1 MRAVLAFLFV
11 LSTSP
16 VFAQTFTASDPMTV
30 DILRGYD
37 LVGRATLTPDAP
49 GDELVFRNKLW
60 KHVVL
65 VGVTHATK
73 SGPNGQYQTPG
84 LCLEPAQA
92 FDVALVDGALVIA
105 DINGDRI
112 DDLVLSTNGKA
123 QALMGSGLSTC
134 R

>member
-1 MRAVLAFLFV
+1 MRAVLAFVFV
-11 LSTSP
+11 LAASP

-37 LVGRATLTPDAP
+37 LVGRATLTPDTP
-49 GDELVFRNKLW
+49 GDELVFRSKLW
-60 KHVVL
+60 RHVVL
-65 VGVTHATK
+65 VGVTHASK
-73 SGPNGQYQTPG
+73 SGPNGQYPTPG

-112 DDLVLSTNGKA
+112 DDLVVSHGGRA
-123 QALMGSGLSTC
+123 QALMGSGLTTC

>member
-1 MRAVLAFLFV
+1 MRAVLAFVFV
-11 LSTSP
+11 LAASP
-16 VFAQTFTASDPMTV
+16 VFAQSFTATDPMTV

-37 LVGRATLTPDAP
+37 LAGKATLTPDTP

-65 VGVTHATK
+65 IGVAHASK
-73 SGPNGQYQTPG
+73 SGPNGQYPTAG

-112 DDLVLSTNGKA
+112 DDLVLSAGAKA
-123 QALMGSGLSTC
+123 QALMGVGLSAC

>member
-1 MRAVLAFLFV
+1 MRLVIACAFV
-11 LSTSP
+11 LLSSP
-16 VFAQTFTASDPMTV
+16 VFAQPFAASDPLTV

-37 LVGRATLTPDAP
+37 LVGRVTLTPDTP

-65 VGVTHATK
+65 VGVAHAEK
-73 SGPNGQYQTPG
+73 SGPNGQYPTPG

-105 DINGDRI
+105 DINGDRM
-112 DDLVLSTNGKA
+112 DDLVLSVGGRA
-123 QALMGSGLSTC
+123 QALMGTGLTSC